1 MILVTGCAR
10 SGTSLTTKILQ
21 AYGCWLG
28 RPSVINQ
35 LYENTDIRQT
45 VLKPYLRRIGAD
57 PRGQKPLPDTDRL
70 EPDPSLRRAVLER
83 LNGAPRPWAYKDAKL
98 TLIWPIWAKAFPEA
112 KWVVVR
118 RDPECIANSCLRT
131 HFMKAYDTREGWLGW
146 VAEHERRFE
155 AMKAAGLNVV
165 ETWPASFI
173 ADPEGFRPVAD
184 HCGLA
189 FDAAAVRTAID
200 PVLTWERAT

>member
-10 SGTSLTTKILQ
+10 SGTSLTTRILQ
-21 AYGCWLG
+21 AHGCWLG
-28 RPSVINQ
+28 ANQSVNR
-35 LYENTDIRQT
+35 LYENIDIRQT
-45 VLKPYLRRIGAD
+45 LLKPYLRRSGAD

-98 TLIWPIWAKAFPEA
+98 TLIWPVWAKAFPEA

-118 RDPECIANSCLRT
+118 RDPERIVKSCLHT
-131 HFMKAYDTREGWLGW
+131 NFMKAYDNRDGWLGW

-155 AMKAAGLNVV
+155 AMKAAGLDLV
-165 ETWPASFI
+165 EVWPAAFI
-173 ADPEGFRPVAD
+173 ADAEAFRPVAA

-189 FDAAAVRTAID
+189 FDAGAVRGAID
-200 PVLTWERAT
+200 PGTTWERAA